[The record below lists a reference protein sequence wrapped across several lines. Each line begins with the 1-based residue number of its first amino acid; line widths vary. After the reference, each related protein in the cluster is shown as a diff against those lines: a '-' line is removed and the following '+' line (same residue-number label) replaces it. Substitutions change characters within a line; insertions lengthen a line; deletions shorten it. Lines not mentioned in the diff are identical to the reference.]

1 MIRVL
6 VVDDDVG
13 AATGLRKLLELDG
26 YDAVATESPRVALQK
41 LDSERFDA
49 VITDLEMPGVHGL
62 EIVRAAQRATAG
74 MPVFVM
80 TGYFGTPV
88 CEVALREG
96 ARRIFGKPIE
106 YDALAA
112 ELARSLAEV
121 KESHHG

>member
-13 AATGLRKLLELDG
+13 AASGLRKLLELDG
-26 YDAVATESPRVALQK
+26 YEVVATESPRLALEK
-41 LDSERFDA
+41 LESERFDA

-62 EIVRAAQRATAG
+62 EIVRAAQRVLAG

-88 CEVALREG
+88 CEAALREG
-96 ARRIFGKPIE
+96 ARRIFGKPID
-106 YDALAA
+106 YDALVD
-112 ELARSLAEV
+112 ELARSV
-121 KESHHG
+121 SGHG